1 VYGQTGGRAR
11 FAALEDACSA
21 FQPAVAF
28 EEGKC
33 REKNMDSKVGP
44 WFSNTWWG
52 KRHFKINVS
61 LVIAL
66 LLFLLWKSFF

>member
-1 VYGQTGGRAR
+1 M
-11 FAALEDACSA
+11 
-21 FQPAVAF
+21 
-28 EEGKC
+28 EEHS
-33 REKNMDSKVGP
+33 NVGP

-66 LLFLLWKSFF
+66 LLFLSWKSFF